1 MGRRVFG
8 VRAESISPVGK
19 DEVGRAFDTLVS
31 AFTYDPVIR
40 WLYPG
45 ARQYETHFPALLA
58 GLGGKAFAHETVWSL
73 GAFSAVAL
81 WLPPGEEPDGD
92 AIVVALTETVSPEQ
106 QEDIFAVVDQM
117 GEAHPVFPHWYL
129 PWFGVHDALQG
140 KGLGGQLM
148 RHCLAIVDASHLP
161 AYLET
166 PNPRNI
172 SFYERHGF
180 EVTGEARAG
189 ACPPLAFMLRPA
201 Q

>member
-1 MGRRVFG
+1 MG
-8 VRAESISPVGK
+8 AESISPVGK

-31 AFTYDPVIR
+31 AFTHDPLIR
-40 WLYPG
+40 WLYPE
-45 ARQYETHFPALLA
+45 ARQYETHFPALVA
-58 GLGGKAFAHETVWSL
+58 GLGGKAFAHETAWSL

-81 WLPPGEEPDGD
+81 WLPPDEEPDGD
-92 AIVVALTETVSPEQ
+92 ALVAALTEGVSAGQ
-106 QEDIFAVVDQM
+106 HEDTLALVDQVD
-117 GEAHPVFPHWYL
+117 EAHPEFRHWYL

-140 KGLGGQLM
+140 KGLGGELM

-172 SFYERHGF
+172 PFYERHGF

-189 ACPPLAFMLRPA
+189 ACPPLTFMLRPA